1 MLAFDTDIHA
11 DHAEGPWVY
20 DAEGNRW
27 ADFTCGTAVANL
39 GHNHPEVIAAA
50 KAQLDRLAH
59 AGCVFRY
66 DSIVEL
72 AERLRRITPGGIEK
86 FGFANS
92 GAEAVEAGVKLA
104 RYSTKRQGLIAFR
117 GAFHG
122 RTMGSVAYTT
132 SNAKYRENY
141 HPILGSVFVTA
152 FSHPYR
158 WGMTED
164 EATDLALDELAKK
177 FKHEVMPHNIA
188 AFLIEPV
195 QGEGGYYP
203 APQRFLQAVRDLADD
218 HGIMLVFDE
227 VQTGFGRTANWFAAE
242 HYGIRP
248 DILVMGKGIAN
259 GLPLSSYGA
268 SAEVIDQWPVGAHGT
283 TFGGNPVACAAAAK
297 VIDVMEP
304 LLPHA
309 RDLSKRAFERFDGLK
324 ARHETIGDVRGL
336 GLMIGVELVS
346 DRATRTPDPGAMDFI
361 ASYGVA
367 HELIVISCGPDGNII
382 RFIPPLTATMD
393 ELDAAIDVIDG
404 ALAAYEDRGRNESFE
419 RHRPITS
426 QL

>member
-1 MLAFDTDIHA
+1 MGDLLSRHESTVAPMLAFDTDVHVER
-11 DHAEGPWVY
+11 AEGPWVY
-20 DAEGNRW
+20 DKHDNRW
-27 ADFTCGTAVANL
+27 ADYACGTAVANL
-39 GHNHPEVIAAA
+39 GHNHPEVIEAARQ
-50 KAQLDRLAH
+50 QLGKLAH

-72 AERLRRITPGGIEK
+72 AERLRTITPDGIEK

-104 RYSTKRQGLIAFR
+104 RYVTKRQGVFAFR

-152 FSHPYR
+152 FPHPYR
-158 WGMTED
+158 WGMSED

-177 FKHEVMPHNIA
+177 FKHEILPHNVA

-203 APQRFLQAVRDLADD
+203 APSRFLEELRAIADE
-218 HGIMLVFDE
+218 HGILMVFDE
-227 VQTGFGRTANWFAAE
+227 VQTGFGRTANWFASDNYAVD
-242 HYGIRP
+242 P

-268 SAEVIDQWPVGAHGT
+268 SADIINQWPVGAHGT

-309 RDLSKRAFERFDGLK
+309 RDLSKRAFERLNEVK
-324 ARHETIGDVRGL
+324 SRHRTIGDVRGV

-346 DRATRTPDPGAMDFI
+346 DRDSRTPDAEAMKFI
-361 ASYGVA
+361 SAYGLA

-382 RFIPPLTATMD
+382 RFIPPLTTTET
-393 ELDAAIDVIDG
+393 ELDNAISVIDD
-404 ALAAYEDRGRNESFE
+404 ALTEYERA
-419 RHRPITS
+419 
-426 QL
+426 